1 MVLKTIQTLF
11 RPRNVE
17 ISRKVKLLA
26 LPIITSNLSRVVMN
40 MADVAMVGQL
50 GAPALA
56 ATGMG
61 SMMVWAAVSFGI
73 SLRTATQTVAARRLG
88 QKKHFECGTAM
99 HNGHLLAFFYG
110 VPAAAVGFFFAKQFV
125 PFFISETTVTRLCID
140 YTSVAFLSVFFSAFG
155 FVFQGFYTG
164 VEKTSVHM
172 KVTVTANLLNVY
184 LNAGLIYGKEGV
196 QNFFRSIEA
205 ADLSWVGGLWS
216 WYDFP
221 ALGVK
226 GAAMA
231 TLISS
236 AWLAAHYSFYLLQ
249 PTIYKKFH
257 VFSFTLNWKML
268 KRQIALAVPQGSQEM
283 IVMVG
288 FVVFFKIVGIIGVV
302 ELAAVQIV
310 FTILQSSFMPA
321 IGVGQACA
329 TLVGKYMG
337 EEKIKKA
344 ETSIVESVRWSFL
357 IMGSVGVMFLFI
369 PQYIIPIFT
378 NDPRVMELGVDA
390 LRIAALVQFADAVGL
405 TLWFALSGAGNTFFP
420 AVVEAAIVWGF
431 FLPASYVSGIIL
443 GFGFMGPWIAFVVY
457 IVLFAIIMFW
467 KIRKGDWKKIIV

>member
-1 MVLKTIQTLF
+1 
-11 RPRNVE
+11 
-17 ISRKVKLLA
+17 
-26 LPIITSNLSRVVMN
+26 
-40 MADVAMVGQL
+40 
-50 GAPALA
+50 
-56 ATGMG
+56 
-61 SMMVWAAVSFGI
+61 
-73 SLRTATQTVAARRLG
+73 
-88 QKKHFECGTAM
+88 
-99 HNGHLLAFFYG
+99 
-110 VPAAAVGFFFAKQFV
+110 
-125 PFFISETTVTRLCID
+125 
-140 YTSVAFLSVFFSAFG
+140 
-155 FVFQGFYTG
+155 
-164 VEKTSVHM
+164 
-172 KVTVTANLLNVY
+172 
-184 LNAGLIYGKEGV
+184 
-196 QNFFRSIEA
+196 
-205 ADLSWVGGLWS
+205 
-216 WYDFP
+216 
-221 ALGVK
+221 
-226 GAAMA
+226 
-231 TLISS
+231 
-236 AWLAAHYSFYLLQ
+236 
-249 PTIYKKFH
+249 
-257 VFSFTLNWKML
+257 ML

-431 FLPASYVSGIIL
+431 FLPASYVSGIVL

>member
-1 MVLKTIQTLF
+1 
-11 RPRNVE
+11 
-17 ISRKVKLLA
+17 
-26 LPIITSNLSRVVMN
+26 
-40 MADVAMVGQL
+40 
-50 GAPALA
+50 
-56 ATGMG
+56 
-61 SMMVWAAVSFGI
+61 
-73 SLRTATQTVAARRLG
+73 
-88 QKKHFECGTAM
+88 
-99 HNGHLLAFFYG
+99 
-110 VPAAAVGFFFAKQFV
+110 
-125 PFFISETTVTRLCID
+125 
-140 YTSVAFLSVFFSAFG
+140 
-155 FVFQGFYTG
+155 
-164 VEKTSVHM
+164 
-172 KVTVTANLLNVY
+172 
-184 LNAGLIYGKEGV
+184 
-196 QNFFRSIEA
+196 
-205 ADLSWVGGLWS
+205 
-216 WYDFP
+216 
-221 ALGVK
+221 
-226 GAAMA
+226 
-231 TLISS
+231 
-236 AWLAAHYSFYLLQ
+236 
-249 PTIYKKFH
+249 
-257 VFSFTLNWKML
+257 ML

-283 IVMVG
+283 LVMVG

-302 ELAAVQIV
+302 ELAAVEIV

-337 EEKIKKA
+337 EEKTKKA

>member
-1 MVLKTIQTLF
+1 
-11 RPRNVE
+11 
-17 ISRKVKLLA
+17 
-26 LPIITSNLSRVVMN
+26 
-40 MADVAMVGQL
+40 
-50 GAPALA
+50 
-56 ATGMG
+56 
-61 SMMVWAAVSFGI
+61 
-73 SLRTATQTVAARRLG
+73 
-88 QKKHFECGTAM
+88 
-99 HNGHLLAFFYG
+99 
-110 VPAAAVGFFFAKQFV
+110 
-125 PFFISETTVTRLCID
+125 
-140 YTSVAFLSVFFSAFG
+140 
-155 FVFQGFYTG
+155 
-164 VEKTSVHM
+164 
-172 KVTVTANLLNVY
+172 
-184 LNAGLIYGKEGV
+184 
-196 QNFFRSIEA
+196 
-205 ADLSWVGGLWS
+205 
-216 WYDFP
+216 
-221 ALGVK
+221 
-226 GAAMA
+226 
-231 TLISS
+231 
-236 AWLAAHYSFYLLQ
+236 
-249 PTIYKKFH
+249 
-257 VFSFTLNWKML
+257 ML

-283 IVMVG
+283 LVMVG

-302 ELAAVQIV
+302 ELAAVEIV

>member
-61 SMMVWAAVSFGI
+61 SMMVWAVVSFGI
-73 SLRTATQTVAARRLG
+73 SLRTATQTVASRRLG
-88 QKKHFECGTAM
+88 QKKYSECGTAM
-99 HNGHLLAFFYG
+99 HNGHLLAFVYG
-110 VPAAAVGFFFAKQFV
+110 VPAAAAGYFFAKQFV
-125 PFFISETTVTRLCID
+125 PFFISEPTVTRLCID

-205 ADLSWVGGLWS
+205 TDLSWVGGLWS

-226 GAAMA
+226 GAATA

-257 VFSFTLNWKML
+257 IFSFTLNWKML

-283 IVMVG
+283 LVMVG

-302 ELAAVQIV
+302 ELAAVEIV

-369 PQYIIPIFT
+369 PQYIIPVFT
-378 NDPRVMELGVDA
+378 NDPKVMELGVNA

>member
-1 MVLKTIQTLF
+1 M
-11 RPRNVE
+11 
-17 ISRKVKLLA
+17 LA
-26 LPIITSNLSRVVMN
+26 LPIIASNLSRVVMN

-56 ATGMG
+56 ATGLG
-61 SMMVWAAVSFGI
+61 SMLVWAVVSFGI
-73 SLRTATQTVAARRLG
+73 SLRTATQTVASRRLG
-88 QKKHFECGTAM
+88 QKKYLECGTAM
-99 HNGHLLAFFYG
+99 HNGHLLAFLYG
-110 VPAAAVGFFFAKQFV
+110 VPAAAAGYFFAKQFV

-196 QNFFRSIEA
+196 QSFFKSIELV
-205 ADLSWVGGLWS
+205 DVSWVGELWS

-221 ALGVK
+221 ELGVK
-226 GAAMA
+226 GAATA

-236 AWLAAHYSFYLLQ
+236 AWLAVHYLFYLLK
-249 PTIYKKFH
+249 PAIYKKFH
-257 VFSFTLNWKML
+257 IFSFTLNWKML
-268 KRQIALAVPQGSQEM
+268 KRQITLAVPQGSQQM
-283 IVMVG
+283 IVMIG
-288 FVVFFKIVGIIGVV
+288 FVLFFKIVGIIGVA
-302 ELAAVQIV
+302 ELAAVEIV

-337 EEKIKKA
+337 EEKTEKA

-378 NDPRVMELGVDA
+378 NDPRVMEIGVYA

-420 AVVEAAIVWGF
+420 AVVEAVIVWGF
-431 FLPASYVSGIIL
+431 FLPASYVSGLVL